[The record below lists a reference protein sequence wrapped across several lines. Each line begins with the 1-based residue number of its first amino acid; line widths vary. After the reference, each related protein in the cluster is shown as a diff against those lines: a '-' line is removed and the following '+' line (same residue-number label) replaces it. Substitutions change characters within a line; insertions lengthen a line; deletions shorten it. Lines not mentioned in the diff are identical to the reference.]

1 MACSKAIKKSLP
13 VRYCKT
19 CNKPMSWRKKWE
31 RCWDEVLYCSERCR
45 RQRTDRQ
52 EDDTE
57 IKPEPDL

>member
-1 MACSKAIKKSLP
+1 MFKGNKKSLP

-45 RQRTDRQ
+45 RTDRQ